1 MQIKDLC
8 TSCNYLTIT
17 VIEHDGETATFTC
30 SYCKNSFDLP
40 WNNETRTLI
49 RTLRGGGGQMK
60 KIQKRNPRL
69 LELLSQLKEPGD
81 HIRVDPLPSDDQ
93 PTENEQKPS

>member
-17 VIEHDGETATFTC
+17 VIEHDRETATFTC
-30 SYCKNSFDLP
+30 SYCKNSFNLP

-60 KIQKRNPRL
+60 KIQKRNP
-69 LELLSQLKEPGD
+69 ELLKLLNQLKEPGD
-81 HIRVDPLPSDDQ
+81 HIRVDPLPSAGQ
-93 PTENEQKPS
+93 PTENK